1 MGCMAGGS
9 DEDAPDCGPA
19 SAPVPT
25 VIVLNGGSSAGKSSI
40 ARALQD
46 LLPDP
51 WLTLGADTL
60 VEAMPARLTA
70 PGPGIEFKDDG
81 TVVVGEGFRVLEA
94 AWIRG
99 IAGMAHAGARI
110 ILDEVFLGG
119 RRSQDR
125 WHPALEGL
133 GVLWVAVHC
142 DPDEAERREARRPD
156 RIAGMARK
164 QALAVHAGVS
174 YDAEVDTTC
183 ATPDIVAREL
193 AGHVRQAP
201 EPGQPAP
208 ASSDQS

>member
-1 MGCMAGGS
+1 MGCMASGS
-9 DEDAPDCGPA
+9 DEDVPGSGLART
-19 SAPVPT
+19 PVPT

-51 WLTLGADTL
+51 WLALGTDTL
-60 VEAMPARLTA
+60 VDAMPAWLTA

-99 IAGMAHAGARI
+99 IAAMAHAGARI

-125 WHPALEGL
+125 CRPALEGL

-142 DPDEAERREARRPD
+142 DPDEAERRETHRPD

-164 QALAVHAGVS
+164 QALTVHADVT
-174 YDAEVDTTC
+174 YDVEVDTTR
-183 ATPDIVAREL
+183 ATTDMVAREL
-193 AGHVRQAP
+193 AGHVLQAS
-201 EPGQPAP
+201 EPGQPRP
-208 ASSDQS
+208 AKADQS